1 MDLNIIWFLLVAVLL
16 IGYAIL
22 DGFDLGVGV
31 LHLFTKN
38 EEEKRINLNAIGP
51 VWDGNEVWLLTGGG
65 ALFAAFPIVYA
76 TVFSGFY
83 LALMLL
89 LLALIF
95 RAVSF
100 EFRGKVQSEKWKKTW
115 DAAFGLGSLL
125 PALLFGVAIGNI
137 LRGIPIDQNGMFTG
151 NFFGLLNPYSILVGL
166 LSLVLFTMHG
176 TIYMTMKSNGNQLER
191 MKNIAP
197 RLWIAFVVLYVLATL
212 YSFFEAGYLFESVLS
227 NVLFWILFIL
237 MLVAI
242 IYLPVALKSEKFGR
256 AFFTSAFTIACMM
269 GLMAVSLFPR
279 LVPSVTDLAY
289 SLTIYNASSTQ
300 RTLFTMLI
308 IALIGMP
315 FVIGYTI
322 FIYRAFKGKVQI
334 GEHSY

>member
-1 MDLNIIWFLLVAVLL
+1 MDLNTIWFLLVAVLL
-16 IGYAIL
+16 VGYAIL

-38 EEEKRINLNAIGP
+38 EDEKRVNINAIGP

-65 ALFAAFPIVYA
+65 ALFAAFPVVYA

-89 LLALIF
+89 LFALIF

-100 EFRGKVQSEKWKKTW
+100 EFRGKVESEKWKKTW
-115 DAAFGLGSLL
+115 DTAFGLGSLL
-125 PALLFGVAIGNI
+125 PAVLFGVAIGNI
-137 LRGIPIDQNGMFTG
+137 LRGIPLDGNRMFTG
-151 NFFGLLNPYSILVGL
+151 TFFTLLNPYSILVGVF
-166 LSLVLFTMHG
+166 SLVLFTMHG
-176 TIYMTMKSNGNQLER
+176 AIYMTMKSSGNQLER
-191 MKNIAP
+191 MKNMAP
-197 RLWIAFVVLYVLATL
+197 RLWISFVVLYVIVTI
-212 YSFFEAGYLFESVLS
+212 YSIFEAGYLFRDLIG
-227 NVLFWILFIL
+227 NPLFWILFIL
-237 MLVAI
+237 MLAAI
-242 IYLPVALKSEKFGR
+242 IYIPVGLKSEMFGK
-256 AFFTSAFTIACMM
+256 AFFASAFTIACMM

-279 LVPSVTDLAY
+279 LVPSLTDPNY
-289 SLTIYNASSTQ
+289 SLTIYNASSTE

-322 FIYRAFKGKVQI
+322 YIYRVFKGKVEI

>member
-1 MDLNIIWFLLVAVLL
+1 MDLNTIWFLLVAVL
-16 IGYAIL
+16 IVGYAIL
-22 DGFDLGVGV
+22 DGFDFGVGV

-38 EEEKRINLNAIGP
+38 EEEKRVNMNAIGP

-89 LLALIF
+89 LAALIF

-100 EFRGKVQSEKWKKTW
+100 EFRGKVESETWKKIW
-115 DAAFGLGSLL
+115 DIAFGLGSLL
-125 PALLFGVAIGNI
+125 PVILFGVAIGNI
-137 LRGIPIDQNGMFTG
+137 LRGIPINENGIFTG
-151 NFFGLLNPYSILVGL
+151 NFFTLLNPYSILVGV

-176 TIYMTMKSNGNQLER
+176 SVYMTLKSSGSQLER

-197 RLWIAFVVLYVLATL
+197 RLWIAFVVLYVLVTI
-212 YSFFEAGYLFESVLS
+212 YSVFESGFLFALILS
-227 NVLFWILFIL
+227 NPLFWILFIL
-237 MLVAI
+237 MLAAI
-242 IYLPVALKSEKFGR
+242 IYLPVALKAEKFGR
-256 AFFTSAFTIACMM
+256 AFISSSLTIACML
-269 GLMAVSLFPR
+269 GLMAVGLFPR
-279 LVPSVTDLAY
+279 LVPSVTDLQY

-334 GEHSY
+334 GENSY